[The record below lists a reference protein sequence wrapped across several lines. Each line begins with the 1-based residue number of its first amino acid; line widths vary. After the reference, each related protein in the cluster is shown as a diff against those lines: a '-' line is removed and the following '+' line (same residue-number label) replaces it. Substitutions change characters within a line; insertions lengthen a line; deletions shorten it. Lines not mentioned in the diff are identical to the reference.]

1 LGQLLSSD
9 QRDFEGGGAIAY
21 AGSGLTLSRETVAPL
36 IGAQSLKA
44 VSTVNGLAFLWPLS
58 GVDAYFTVPVG
69 VRTFKVTLAVLAP
82 AGRAMQLWVRRFHP
96 GLATYDDVVT
106 SFTGTG
112 EIQWVSGEI
121 DTLSDTPAVQFYLL
135 DFASTIGSEYWIDGA
150 FFSDSD
156 GIPTGAL
163 EIAFASAPLAETP
176 AWTDVTTDL
185 QRVSF
190 SRGRSSALSRWEAGQ
205 GTVLLENLQRQY
217 EPFYGF
223 PALSFDGNDLV
234 TVGDFNDFSG
244 NAAFSVECWVL
255 PSLLGIGQVLVGK
268 TDASDGWQLN
278 LEATGAVRIARRAAA
293 VTELAVSTTVLPPEQ
308 WSHVAAT
315 YDGSNLKIYV
325 NGTLETT
332 GASALALPNTAL
344 NLVIGARSDTTF
356 HFTGDLA
363 DVRLWNVALT
373 GVQIDDRMLST
384 LTGSETN
391 LVGLWLLNEGTG
403 TTANDLSP
411 SNTDGT
417 ITGAT
422 WVTGKGVYPNILPR
436 RRVRFRTANGTPVF
450 EAFASGFYPT
460 YESLDYATCS
470 VPLADGFKVLGESLL
485 RAAYDREVLADSP
498 VFYYKMNETS
508 GEVAFDSS
516 GNGRHGRFYGAGI
529 EFEQTWPESAHEN
542 SATYFPPLP
551 DEGHL
556 RAATTDITTPCS
568 FEFNVLFPA
577 DGENHRIFSS
587 SHMDIPNPPG
597 SVIPMVLVI
606 TDPEGIL
613 DVYLSG
619 GAAVVQEINSPRSV
633 GSNGWHHIVV
643 TVSADA
649 RTLTL
654 YVDGE
659 EVATETDAMAGP
671 TSIPGQ
677 IPTVGLPYH
686 PGPDG
691 TSKWAGFM
699 AGLAYYDSALSAGR
713 VAAHYAAVR
722 AGYGELTGE
731 RVENVLDQAE
741 WPASRRDVETGQI
754 QMASNYDAETQNAL
768 IAIKQAEETEGGHA
782 FISRSGDLTFL
793 DHYAALITHPRSMT
807 SQATF
812 GNEEGEHN
820 PSSLVLAIDTDD
832 TANVIRVTHQDGSVA
847 EVRDETSV
855 AKYGALA
862 VDERSAALTAA
873 EAKGQA
879 EWELLRLKDPQAM
892 RIRSMTFELFQS
904 NVDQLCS
911 LELMDRV
918 TARWTP
924 PGGGARIDQE
934 ALISKITH
942 DINADPATW
951 RMTIEMMPLGLATD
965 QFWRW
970 GTSAW
975 EGADT
980 RFGWG
985 VGV

>member
-44 VSTVNGLAFLWPLS
+44 VSTVNGLAFLWPTS

-96 GLATYDDVVT
+96 GLATYDDAVT

-135 DFASTIGSEYWIDGA
+135 DFASTIGSEYWFDGA

-156 GIPTGAL
+156 EVATGTL
-163 EIAFASAPLAETP
+163 EIAFASEPLAESPT
-176 AWTDVTTDL
+176 WESVTADL

-205 GTVLLENLQRQY
+205 GSVLLENLERQY
-217 EPFYGF
+217 EPFY
-223 PALSFDGNDLV
+223 
-234 TVGDFNDFSG
+234 
-244 NAAFSVECWVL
+244 AAGSNYPNVL
-255 PSLLGIGQVLVGK
+255 PRK
-268 TDASDGWQLN
+268 
-278 LEATGAVRIARRAAA
+278 
-293 VTELAVSTTVLPPEQ
+293 
-308 WSHVAAT
+308 
-315 YDGSNLKIYV
+315 
-325 NGTLETT
+325 
-332 GASALALPNTAL
+332 
-344 NLVIGARSDTTF
+344 
-356 HFTGDLA
+356 
-363 DVRLWNVALT
+363 
-373 GVQIDDRMLST
+373 
-384 LTGSETN
+384 
-391 LVGLWLLNEGTG
+391 
-403 TTANDLSP
+403 
-411 SNTDGT
+411 
-417 ITGAT
+417 
-422 WVTGKGVYPNILPR
+422 
-436 RRVRFRTANGTPVF
+436 RVRFQTANGTPVF

-485 RAAYDREVLADSP
+485 KAAYDREVLADSP
-498 VFYYKMNETS
+498 VFYYKLNETS

-529 EFEQTWPESAHEN
+529 EFEHTWPESAHEN
-542 SATYFPPLP
+542 SATYFPSLP

-556 RAATTDITTPCS
+556 RAATTNVAATFTY
-568 FEFNVLFPA
+568 EFNILARAVTVSERFFTTDHRGVFDGSAPTPLYVVAQVDAGGKIDVAVADDLNEMEVSPPNVITGTGWHHFAIVVSASESTLKVYLDGVLVGTDAGALTALDPTL
-577 DGENHRIFSS
+577 
-587 SHMDIPNPPG
+587 
-597 SVIPMVLVI
+597 SVIPVI
-606 TDPEGIL
+606 
-613 DVYLSG
+613 
-619 GAAVVQEINSPRSV
+619 
-633 GSNGWHHIVV
+633 
-643 TVSADA
+643 
-649 RTLTL
+649 
-654 YVDGE
+654 
-659 EVATETDAMAGP
+659 AM
-671 TSIPGQ
+671 
-677 IPTVGLPYH
+677 PYH
-686 PGPDG
+686 PGADL
-691 TSKWAGFM
+691 TVKWSGFM
-699 AGLAYYDSALSAGR
+699 GPVAYYDSALSAGR

-731 RVENVLDQAE
+731 RVTEVLDQAE

-862 VDERSAALTAA
+862 VDERSAALTSA

-892 RIRSMTFELFQS
+892 RIRSMTFELFRS

-951 RMTIEMMPLGLATD
+951 KMTIEMMPLGLATD

-970 GTSAW
+970 GTSTW

-985 VGV
+985 VG